1 MRRETQ
7 NILLVLLGGALLK
20 IGLTGAYLN
29 YVKPSFQWLVLAA
42 GAVMVLLALFAIAR
56 DLKQHVRASAG
67 ASGGHSHDD
76 GHGHA
81 HGRSSWMLMLPVL
94 AIFLIA
100 PPALG
105 SDSVTRNDGRSV
117 AQSERKTG
125 GAAFDPLPPGD
136 VVPITMT
143 DFVTRSAW
151 DDANTLND
159 RTVRMSGFIVHDK
172 GSTLMARLVMGC
184 CAADATPVRV
194 RLAEEPSVSGYAV
207 DSWVE
212 VTGRIQ
218 PGTSTQA
225 NSYTPS
231 LTVTSIKQ
239 IPVPEMPYE

>member
-20 IGLTGAYLN
+20 IGFTGAYLN
-29 YVKPSFQWLVLAA
+29 YVKPSFQWMVLAT
-42 GAVMVLLALFAIAR
+42 GAVRVLLALFAIAR
-56 DLKQHVRASAG
+56 DLKKHVRAAPG
-67 ASGGHSHDD
+67 DGHSSGD
-76 GHGHA
+76 GHEHA

-125 GAAFDPLPPGD
+125 GAKFDPLPPGD

-159 RTVRMSGFIVHDK
+159 RTVRMSGFIVRDK
-172 GSTLMARLVMGC
+172 NSTLMARLVMGC

-194 RLAEEPSVSGYAV
+194 RLEGEPSASGYAV

-218 PGTSTQA
+218 PGTATEA

-231 LTVTSIKQ
+231 LTVASIKQ
-239 IPVPEMPYE
+239 IPIPEMPYE

>member
-20 IGLTGAYLN
+20 IGLNGSYLN
-29 YVKPSFQWLVLAA
+29 YVKPSFQWLVV
-42 GAVMVLLALFAIAR
+42 GTGSVMVLLAVLAIVR
-56 DLKQHVRASAG
+56 DLRRHAAG
-67 ASGGHSHDD
+67 AAETHE
-76 GHGHA
+76 HG
-81 HGRSSWMLMLPVL
+81 HGRSTWMLLLPVL

-105 SDSVTRNDGRSV
+105 SDSVNRNDGRSV
-117 AQSERKTG
+117 AQGERKTG
-125 GAAFDPLPPGD
+125 GAKFDPLPPGD

-159 RTVRMSGFIVHDK
+159 RTVRMTGFIVRDK
-172 GSTLMARLVMGC
+172 TSTMMARLVMGC

-194 RLAEEPSVSGYAV
+194 RLDGDPRAAALPV

-218 PGTSTQA
+218 PGTATEA
-225 NSYTPS
+225 NSYTPA
-231 LTVTSIKQ
+231 LTVSDLR
-239 IPVPEMPYE
+239 PVPAPAEPYE